1 MYIGKGVISM
11 QKIVFIDIDGTL
23 RNSKREVTPRVAES
37 VKRAGEKG
45 IQVVLCSARS
55 RKYTKIVKEACG
67 AGSWIIHS
75 NGAEIY
81 KADTQEVLCAK
92 SLPKEACKTLYTIAT
107 THNIGLEMFTK
118 DKIVY
123 INQSFVDMDI
133 KEELTEPIEQF
144 LENNPIVQC
153 VIADENFALMQSLKE
168 EIEAIPEIE
177 VKNRSKS
184 LLYSHMPPKGF
195 IYYNLN
201 AKEASKGNAI
211 TILCNH
217 LGIDKENT
225 IAIGDG
231 VNDISMFEA
240 VGEGI
245 AMGNALPIVKQ
256 HAHKIIASNDQDGV
270 AQFLDTL

>member
-1 MYIGKGVISM
+1 M

-55 RKYTKIVKEACG
+55 RKYTEMVKQACG
-67 AGSWIIHS
+67 AGAWMINS

-81 KADTQEVLCAK
+81 KADTKEVLFTQ
-92 SLPKEACKTLYTIAT
+92 SLPNEACKTLYTMAT
-107 THNIGLEMFTK
+107 KHNIGLEMFTK

-123 INQSFVDMDI
+123 VNQSTVEIDQ
-133 KEELTEPIEQF
+133 KEELREPIESF
-144 LENNPIVQC
+144 LENNPVVQC
-153 VIADENFALMQSLKE
+153 VIADENFTLMQSLKE
-168 EIEAIPEIE
+168 QIEAIPHTE

-184 LLYSHMPPKGF
+184 LIYSHLPPKGL

-211 TILCNH
+211 KVLCNH
-217 LGIDKENT
+217 LGIEKEHA
-225 IAIGDG
+225 IAIGDS

-240 VGEGI
+240 VGHGI
-245 AMGNALPIVKQ
+245 AMGNALPIVKE
-256 HAHKIIASNDQDGV
+256 HAHQVIATNDQDGV